1 MSFAGTILDIP
12 QEYTSSSGSVIP
24 NINTSP
30 AVLFSDSSTVVGK
43 FVNTGGCNKES
54 KFVNTGGCN
63 KERICFYSE

>member
-1 MSFAGTILDIP
+1 MSFAGTILDIL

-43 FVNTGGCNKES
+43 FVNTGGCN
-54 KFVNTGGCN
+54 
-63 KERICFYSE
+63 